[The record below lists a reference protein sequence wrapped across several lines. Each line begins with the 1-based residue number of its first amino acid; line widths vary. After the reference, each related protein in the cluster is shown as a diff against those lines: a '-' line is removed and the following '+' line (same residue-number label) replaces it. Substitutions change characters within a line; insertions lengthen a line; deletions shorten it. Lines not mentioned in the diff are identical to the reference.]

1 MKLLITGF
9 LLLIMAFTIP
19 ANAQSKPDTV
29 RLNSLPD
36 VIAMAVAKNPTQA
49 IYREQIRQAGLNHKA
64 SVGFLYPQASAGFN
78 ATDNLNLAVTPVP
91 GELFG
96 QPGKTIDAQFGKH
109 YVYNTGI
116 TINQNIFDWTS
127 VMQAKIAGNNI
138 RLNQL
143 QQDAYVQS
151 LKEQVAR
158 YYFTAL
164 IAQSALAIN
173 SFDKK
178 LGDSVVLLTN
188 QRLQAGST
196 DRIAVNQAEINANS
210 ILQNK
215 GQSQQLY
222 DQSIEN
228 LKILLGQGA
237 ATELQLMETLNAD
250 SLLQS
255 NIPQIGIDRSLDVY
269 QQQVK
274 VADLQSKSQRSA
286 AYPKISAS
294 AFFGDQQFR
303 NDFGLSFGNN
313 SWSAYSYI
321 GLGIN
326 IPIFTGFSNANKY
339 KSAVAQKQIAQL
351 QYNNARQQSDI
362 NDRLLIKNYNDY
374 LNMVTAAKV
383 SFQLYGANLKLNEQ
397 KYKEGV
403 ISLDVYQKAFQDY
416 LAAENVYLNN
426 LSLLLSTKSTIIS
439 RQ

>member
-1 MKLLITGF
+1 MPLS
-9 LLLIMAFTIP
+9 
-19 ANAQSKPDTV
+19 AQNRPDTIK
-29 RLNSLPD
+29 LNSLAA
-36 VIAMAVAKNPTQA
+36 VMTSAVANNPTQA
-49 IYREQIRQAGLNHKA
+49 VYREQIRQAGLNHKA
-64 SVGFLYPQASAGFN
+64 SIGFLYPQASAGFN
-78 ATDNLNLAVTPVP
+78 ATDNLNLSVTPVP

-96 QPGKTIDAQFGKH
+96 QPGKTIDARFGKH

-116 TINQNIFDWTS
+116 TISQSIFDWTA

-138 RLNQL
+138 RLNRL

-164 IAQSALAIN
+164 IAKSALAIN
-173 SFDKK
+173 EWDEK
-178 LGDSVVLLTN
+178 LGDSVVLLTR
-188 QRLQAGST
+188 QRLQVGSA

-228 LKILLGQGA
+228 LKILLDQGS
-237 ATELQLMETLNAD
+237 ATELQLMETLNPD
-250 SLLQS
+250 SLIKT
-255 NIPQIGIDRSLDVY
+255 NIQEIGTDRSLDVY
-269 QQQVK
+269 QQQLTI
-274 VADLQSKSQRSA
+274 ADLQSKSQRSA

-303 NDFGLSFGNN
+303 DNFGLSFGNN
-313 SWSAYSYI
+313 SWKAYSYL

-339 KSAVAQKQIAQL
+339 KSSVAQKQVAQL
-351 QYNNARQQSDI
+351 QYNNAKQQSAI
-362 NDRLLIKNYNDY
+362 NDRLLIKNYNNY
-374 LNMVTAAKV
+374 LRMVTAAKA
-383 SFQLYGANLKLNEQ
+383 SFNLYGANLKLNEQ

-403 ISLDVYQKAFQDY
+403 ISLDVYQKALQDY
-416 LAAENVYLNN
+416 LTAENTYLNN
-426 LSLLLSTKSTIIS
+426 LSLLLSTKSTILS

>member
-1 MKLLITGF
+1 MKLLYTGF
-9 LLLIMAFTIP
+9 ALLLTAFTIHVS
-19 ANAQSKPDTV
+19 AQSRPDTV
-29 RLNSLPD
+29 KLNSLP
-36 VIAMAVAKNPTQA
+36 AVVAAAVVNNPTQA
-49 IYREQIRQAGLNHKA
+49 VYREQIRQAAFNHKA
-64 SVGFLYPQASAGFN
+64 SIGFLYPQASAGFN
-78 ATDNLNLAVTPVP
+78 GTDNLNLAITPVP

-116 TINQNIFDWTS
+116 TLNQNIFDWTA

-143 QQDAYVQS
+143 QQEAYVQT

-164 IAQSALAIN
+164 IAKSALVIN
-173 SFDKK
+173 EWDER
-178 LGDSVVLLTN
+178 LGDSVLILTT
-188 QRLQAGST
+188 QRLQAGSA
-196 DRIAVNQAEINANS
+196 DRIAVNQAAINANS

-215 GQSQQLY
+215 AQSQQLY

-228 LKILLGQGA
+228 LNILLGHGMR
-237 ATELQLMETLNAD
+237 TELQLLENLNAD
-250 SLLQS
+250 SLIKTS
-255 NIPQIGIDRSLDVY
+255 IPQLGNDRSLDVY
-269 QQQVK
+269 EEQVT
-274 VADLQSKSQRSA
+274 VADLQSRSQRSA

-294 AFFGDQQFR
+294 AFLGDQQFR
-303 NDFGLSFGNN
+303 DNFGLSFGHN

-339 KSAVAQKQIAQL
+339 KSSVAQKQVAQL
-351 QYNNARQQSDI
+351 QYNNARQQSAI
-362 NDRLLIKNYNDY
+362 NDRLLLKNYNDY
-374 LNMVTAAKV
+374 LRMVAAANA

-416 LAAENVYLNN
+416 LTAENAYLNN